1 MTAINQ
7 PMTELALRLRITQNA
22 KDKLAEKAAES
33 GRPVDAVASELLE
46 RAINQTTLDD
56 LMAPVKADIAA
67 SGITEEE
74 LMSLGRA
81 ELDALRR
88 ERRARSS

>member
-1 MTAINQ
+1 MTINQ
-7 PMTELALRLRITQNA
+7 PMTELALRLRITQKA
-22 KDKLAEKAAES
+22 KDQLTEQAARS

-46 RAINQTTLDD
+46 RAMIQTSLDE